1 MNEAKKNDQLQPVYP
16 QYIPAQYMEDE
27 INLIDIWIT
36 LRQYKKPFFQTF
48 VLLLIM
54 GLLVAIFVFNEKYT
68 LTSAIQIGSI
78 ERNGNLVQ
86 LESAE
91 SLKSKL
97 TDVLVPRVT
106 AEWLSENPDSKKF
119 KTSVSSPKGSDVVLI
134 QNKVKT
140 SDITAFQQF
149 QNRLAAAVIADHQS
163 KLSLFQED
171 LLAQLAEEKAKLA
184 RLQLPE
190 TLQSQLDK
198 RRLALQA
205 EQSKLKH
212 LEDNFKLIQ
221 QGGEKWLYQSL
232 TEEERRL
239 LTQENGKPDQQLL
252 SARYEQVLLENRIQ
266 QDEYAEKIG
275 SIQLELEDIKRN
287 HADNISD
294 QALVVQQIQ
303 NKIDSFNSTRQVSNP
318 VISVEPSGLT
328 RPLLIV
334 LVVALSLFVAFA
346 VVLMNLFRDKVKQ
359 RLQDDH

>member
-1 MNEAKKNDQLQPVYP
+1 MNEAKKNDQIQTIYP
-16 QYIPAQYMEDE
+16 QYFPAQYMEDE

-48 VLLLIM
+48 LGLLIT
-54 GLLVAIFVFNEKYT
+54 GLLIALFVFSEKYT

-97 TDVLVPRVT
+97 SDVIVPRLT
-106 AEWLSENPDSKKF
+106 AAWLSENPHAKKF
-119 KTSVSSPKGSDVVLI
+119 ETSVTNPKGSDVVLI
-134 QNKVKT
+134 QNKVKI
-140 SDITAFQQF
+140 SDVTAFQLF
-149 QNRLAAAVIADHQS
+149 QTRLTEAVITDHKS

-171 LLAQLAEEKAKLA
+171 LLAQLALEKAKLT

-212 LEDNFKLIQ
+212 LEDNYQLIQ

-239 LTQENGKPDQQLL
+239 LTLESGKPDEQLL
-252 SARYEQVLLENRIQ
+252 SARYEQALLENRIQ

-275 SIQLELEDIKRN
+275 SIQLELQDIERN
-287 HADNISD
+287 HVDNISD
-294 QALVVQQIQ
+294 QARVVDQVQ
-303 NKIDSFNSTRQVSNP
+303 NKIDSFNRTRQVSNP
-318 VISVEPSGLT
+318 VVSVKPSGLT
-328 RPLLIV
+328 RNLLMA
-334 LVVALSLFVAFA
+334 LVFVFSLFAAFA
-346 VVLMNLFRDKVKQ
+346 VVLLCLFRDKVEQ
-359 RLQDDH
+359 RLRDDR